1 MLRWRECSVKFCGL
15 LIQGL
20 ALWPETELNM
30 RTLEDVVSKVQWP
43 FAGLTA
49 WLDECIWNLL
59 RQSELGLE
67 KKFQAQSISEWSA
80 LIRSKE
86 QRY

>member
-1 MLRWRECSVKFCGL
+1 MFQKFCVM
-15 LIQGL
+15 LIQGR
-20 ALWPETELNM
+20 ALWPETELNDENFRGCLRSM
-30 RTLEDVVSKVQWP
+30 RP

-49 WLDECIWNLL
+49 WLDECILNLS
-59 RQSELGLE
+59 RQSELGL